1 MPKAWDIA
9 KRVILGFCLKSNTG
23 FCRWPKIQ
31 FNFNE
36 HNQSLEDLESYYDDV
51 KAAID
56 LKYSKANP
64 YYTSDFQMMTDSEV
78 ETERDENYLELSR
91 EASMAILAFVESLF
105 RTDFIIRCE
114 LKKSDK
120 LSKRYRHTYNP
131 AKRIYTYSYNDVV
144 LDGWVQLY
152 PEEKNLINEL
162 KEANNYRNWLAHGR
176 YWQFKDNPAKY
187 KIEKIR
193 DLAHRIQTA
202 FGSEL

>member
-1 MPKAWDIA
+1 M
-9 KRVILGFCLKSNTG
+9 RT
-23 FCRWPKIQ
+23 IQ

-36 HNQSLEDLESYYDDV
+36 HNQSLENLESYYDEV

-64 YYTSDFQMMTDSEV
+64 YYTADFQMMTDSEV
-78 ETERDENYLELSR
+78 ESERDENYMELSR
-91 EASMAILAFVESLF
+91 EASMSILAFVESLF

-120 LSKRYRHTYNP
+120 LSIRYRHTYNP

-144 LDGWVQLY
+144 LGGWADFR
-152 PEEKNLINEL
+152 PEEKDLINEL

-193 DLAHRIQTA
+193 NLAHRIQA
-202 FGSEL
+202 VFGSELKSVPKIGEKL

>member
-1 MPKAWDIA
+1 M
-9 KRVILGFCLKSNTG
+9 R
-23 FCRWPKIQ
+23 RIQ

-36 HNQSLEDLESYYDDV
+36 HNQSLENLESYYDEV

-64 YYTSDFQMMTDSEV
+64 YYTADFQMMTDSEV
-78 ETERDENYLELSR
+78 ESERDENYMELSR
-91 EASMAILAFVESLF
+91 EASMSILAFVESLF

-120 LSKRYRHTYNP
+120 LSIRYRHTYNP

-144 LDGWVQLY
+144 LGGWADFR
-152 PEEKNLINEL
+152 PEEKALINEL

-193 DLAHRIQTA
+193 NLAHRIQA
-202 FGSEL
+202 VFGSELKSVPKIGEKL

>member
-1 MPKAWDIA
+1 M
-9 KRVILGFCLKSNTG
+9 R
-23 FCRWPKIQ
+23 KIQ

-36 HNQSLEDLESYYDDV
+36 HNQSLESLENYYDEV

-64 YYTSDFQMMTDSEV
+64 YYTSDFQMMTNTEV
-78 ETERDENYLELSR
+78 ETERDENYMELSC
-91 EASMAILAFVESLF
+91 EASMAILALVESSF

-144 LDGWVQLY
+144 LDGWAEY
-152 PEEKNLINEL
+152 RPEEKNLINEL

-193 DLAHRIQTA
+193 DLAHRIQST
-202 FGSEL
+202 FGSELMIVPKIGEKL

>member
-1 MPKAWDIA
+1 MRK
-9 KRVILGFCLKSNTG
+9 L
-23 FCRWPKIQ
+23 Q

-36 HNQSLEDLESYYDDV
+36 HNQSLESLENYYDEV

-64 YYTSDFQMMTDSEV
+64 YYNSDFQMMTDPEV
-78 ETERDENYLELSR
+78 ENEREENYMELSR
-91 EASMAILAFVESLF
+91 EASMSILAFVESLF

-144 LDGWVQLY
+144 LDGWAQLY
-152 PEEKNLINEL
+152 PEEKDLINEL

-193 DLAHRIQTA
+193 NLAHRIQSTFA
-202 FGSEL
+202 SELMFVPKIGEKL

>member
-1 MPKAWDIA
+1 MRK
-9 KRVILGFCLKSNTG
+9 V
-23 FCRWPKIQ
+23 Q

-36 HNQSLEDLESYYDDV
+36 HNQSLESLENYYDEV

-56 LKYSKANP
+56 LKFSKANP
-64 YYTSDFQMMTDSEV
+64 YYPSDFQMMTESEV
-78 ETERDENYLELSR
+78 ETERDENYMELSR

-131 AKRIYTYSYNDVV
+131 TKRIYTYSYNDVV
-144 LDGWVQLY
+144 LDGWVEYL
-152 PEEKNLINEL
+152 PEVKNLINEL

-193 DLAHRIQTA
+193 DLAHRIQSI
-202 FGSEL
+202 FGSELKSVPMIGEKL

>member
-1 MPKAWDIA
+1 M
-9 KRVILGFCLKSNTG
+9 R
-23 FCRWPKIQ
+23 KIQ

-36 HNQSLEDLESYYDDV
+36 HSQSLENLESYYDDV

-64 YYTSDFQMMTDSEV
+64 YYTSDFQMLTDSEV
-78 ETERDENYLELSR
+78 ETERDENYMELSC

-114 LKKSDK
+114 LKNSDK

-144 LDGWVQLY
+144 LDGWADFR
-152 PEEKNLINEL
+152 PEEKDLINEL

-202 FGSEL
+202 FGSELKFVPQIGEIQ

>member
-1 MPKAWDIA
+1 M
-9 KRVILGFCLKSNTG
+9 R
-23 FCRWPKIQ
+23 KIQ

-36 HNQSLEDLESYYDDV
+36 HNQSLESLESYYDEV

-64 YYTSDFQMMTDSEV
+64 YYTADFQMMTDSEV
-78 ETERDENYLELSR
+78 ESERDENYMELSR
-91 EASMAILAFVESLF
+91 EASMSILAFVESLF

-120 LSKRYRHTYNP
+120 LSIRYRHTYNP

-144 LDGWVQLY
+144 LDGWADFR
-152 PEEKNLINEL
+152 PEEKDLINEL

-193 DLAHRIQTA
+193 NLAHRIQA
-202 FGSEL
+202 VFGSELKSVPKIGEKL

>member
-1 MPKAWDIA
+1 M
-9 KRVILGFCLKSNTG
+9 R
-23 FCRWPKIQ
+23 KIQ
-31 FNFNE
+31 FNFDE
-36 HNQSLEDLESYYDDV
+36 HNQSLEALESYYDEV

-64 YYTSDFQMMTDSEV
+64 YYNSDFQMMTDAEV
-78 ETERDENYLELSR
+78 ETERDENYQELSR
-91 EASMAILAFVESLF
+91 EASMAILAFVESIF

-131 AKRIYTYSYNDVV
+131 AKRIYTYCYNDVV
-144 LDGWVQLY
+144 LDGWAEY
-152 PEEKNLINEL
+152 RPEEKDLISEL

-193 DLAHRIQTA
+193 DLAHRIMMA
-202 FGSEL
+202 LGSELWVLPQIGEKL

>member
-1 MPKAWDIA
+1 M
-9 KRVILGFCLKSNTG
+9 R
-23 FCRWPKIQ
+23 KIQ

-36 HNQSLEDLESYYDDV
+36 HNQSLETLESYYDEV

-64 YYTSDFQMMTDSEV
+64 YYNSDFRMMTDSEV

-114 LKKSDK
+114 LKKDDK

-144 LDGWVQLY
+144 LDGWVEY
-152 PEEKNLINEL
+152 RPEVKNLVNEL
-162 KEANNYRNWLAHGR
+162 REANNYRNWLAHGR
-176 YWQFKDNPAKY
+176 YWQFKDNLAKY

-193 DLAHRIQTA
+193 DLAHRIQSTL
-202 FGSEL
+202 GSELKFVPKIGEKL

>member
-1 MPKAWDIA
+1 M
-9 KRVILGFCLKSNTG
+9 R
-23 FCRWPKIQ
+23 RIQ

-36 HNQSLEDLESYYDDV
+36 HNQSLESLESYYDEV
-51 KAAID
+51 RAAID
-56 LKYSKANP
+56 LKYYKANP
-64 YYTSDFQMMTDSEV
+64 YYTSDFQMMTDTEV
-78 ETERDENYLELSR
+78 ESERDENFEELSR

-120 LSKRYRHTYNP
+120 LSIRYRHTYNP
-131 AKRIYTYSYNDVV
+131 AKRIYTYSYHDVV
-144 LDGWVQLY
+144 LEGWAEYRPDV
-152 PEEKNLINEL
+152 KDLINEL

-193 DLAHRIQTA
+193 NLAHRIQTV
-202 FGSEL
+202 FGSELKFVPKIGEKQ

>member
-1 MPKAWDIA
+1 M
-9 KRVILGFCLKSNTG
+9 R
-23 FCRWPKIQ
+23 KIQ

-36 HNQSLEDLESYYDDV
+36 HNQSLESLENYYDEV

-64 YYTSDFQMMTDSEV
+64 YYTSDFQMMTDTEV
-78 ETERDENYLELSR
+78 ETERDENYMELSC
-91 EASMAILAFVESLF
+91 EASMAILALVESLF

-144 LDGWVQLY
+144 LDGWAEY
-152 PEEKNLINEL
+152 RPEEKNLINEL

-193 DLAHRIQTA
+193 DLAHRIQST
-202 FGSEL
+202 FGSELMIVPKIGEKL

>member
-1 MPKAWDIA
+1 M
-9 KRVILGFCLKSNTG
+9 R
-23 FCRWPKIQ
+23 KIQ

-36 HNQSLEDLESYYDDV
+36 HNQSLESLENYYDEV

-64 YYTSDFQMMTDSEV
+64 YYTSDFQMMTNTEV
-78 ETERDENYLELSR
+78 ETERDENYMELSC
-91 EASMAILAFVESLF
+91 EASMAILALVESLF

-144 LDGWVQLY
+144 LDGWAEY
-152 PEEKNLINEL
+152 RPEEKNLINEL

-193 DLAHRIQTA
+193 DLAHRIQST
-202 FGSEL
+202 FGSELMIVPKIGEKL

>member
-1 MPKAWDIA
+1 M
-9 KRVILGFCLKSNTG
+9 R
-23 FCRWPKIQ
+23 KIQ

-36 HNQSLEDLESYYDDV
+36 HNQSLKSLEIYYDDV

-64 YYTSDFQMMTDSEV
+64 YYTSDFQMMTDTEV
-78 ETERDENYLELSR
+78 ETERDENYKELSR

-131 AKRIYTYSYNDVV
+131 AKRIYTYSYSDVV
-144 LDGWVQLY
+144 LDGWADY
-152 PEEKNLINEL
+152 HPEEKDLINEL

-193 DLAHRIQTA
+193 DLAHRIQAA
-202 FGSEL
+202 FGSELKFVPKIGEKL

>member
-1 MPKAWDIA
+1 M
-9 KRVILGFCLKSNTG
+9 R
-23 FCRWPKIQ
+23 KIQ

-36 HNQSLEDLESYYDDV
+36 HNQSLETLESYYDEV

-64 YYTSDFQMMTDSEV
+64 YYTLNFQMMTDTEV
-78 ETERDENYLELSR
+78 EIERDDKYNELSC

-114 LKKSDK
+114 LRKRDK
-120 LSKRYRHTYNP
+120 LSKRFRHIYNP
-131 AKRIYTYSYNDVV
+131 AKRIYTYSYNDVL
-144 LDGWVQLY
+144 LDGWAEY
-152 PEEKNLINEL
+152 RSEKKNLIDEL

-176 YWQFKDNPAKY
+176 YWEFKDNPAKY

-193 DLAHRIQTA
+193 DLAHSIKLA
-202 FGSEL
+202 FGPELKTVPQIGEKVWD

>member
-1 MPKAWDIA
+1 M
-9 KRVILGFCLKSNTG
+9 R
-23 FCRWPKIQ
+23 KIQ

-162 KEANNYRNWLAHGR
+162 KEANSYRNWLAHGR

>member
-1 MPKAWDIA
+1 MRK
-9 KRVILGFCLKSNTG
+9 V
-23 FCRWPKIQ
+23 Q

-36 HNQSLEDLESYYDDV
+36 HNQSLESLENYYDEV

-64 YYTSDFQMMTDSEV
+64 YYTSDFQMMTDTEV
-78 ETERDENYLELSR
+78 ETERDENYMELSC
-91 EASMAILAFVESLF
+91 EASMAILALVESLF

-144 LDGWVQLY
+144 LDGWAEY
-152 PEEKNLINEL
+152 RPEEKNLINEL

-193 DLAHRIQTA
+193 DLAHRIQST
-202 FGSEL
+202 FGSELMIVPKIGEKL

>member
-1 MPKAWDIA
+1 M
-9 KRVILGFCLKSNTG
+9 R
-23 FCRWPKIQ
+23 RIQ

-36 HNQSLEDLESYYDDV
+36 HNQSLENLESYYDEV

-64 YYTSDFQMMTDSEV
+64 YYTADFQMMTDSEV
-78 ETERDENYLELSR
+78 ESERDENYMELSR
-91 EASMAILAFVESLF
+91 EASMSILAFVASLF

-120 LSKRYRHTYNP
+120 LSIRYRHTYNP

-144 LDGWVQLY
+144 LGGWADFR
-152 PEEKNLINEL
+152 PEEKALINEL

-193 DLAHRIQTA
+193 NLAHRIQA
-202 FGSEL
+202 VFGSELKSVPKIGEKL